1 MPETAFIYPQTF
13 RKKERLC
20 SRKLLQE
27 VALKGRKINQNEIR
41 LAWLPVKLSIHTPL
55 QTAFSVSKR
64 NFKSAVDRNR
74 IKRRMREAYRRNKS
88 TFFPLLVN
96 QQTQFALLFV
106 YTSKEIIS
114 YSDIEVKIIN
124 LLSKLVEDI
133 QKNNL

>member
-1 MPETAFIYPQTF
+1 MASIYPQTF

-27 VALKGRKINQNEIR
+27 VALKGRNINQSEIR
-41 LAWLPVKLSIHTPL
+41 LAWLPVTLSIQTPL

-64 NFKSAVDRNR
+64 NFKNAVDRNR

-88 TFFPLLVN
+88 TFFSLLVN

-114 YSDIEVKIIN
+114 YSEIEVKILN

-133 QKNNL
+133 QKNNR